1 MDKEQIK
8 VSRDISI
15 VIGIIVCIVIILSLL
30 DRCGNNKVIT
40 KTKVSYTIKHDIIR
54 IVDVKYKPVPKL
66 VIKHDTSYSHS
77 TDTLFTCLDTLI
89 YNDTIKANKG
99 TVYLNEKIT
108 RNMIAERMLSV
119 DCYNTDTIIKIE
131 KETII
136 RKAAFVKVI
145 PGIFAWGNPRGVWGA
160 GVNVQA
166 LLSDRYILGAA
177 YDIKNQ
183 GIQGNFGVKISI
195 KK

>member
-1 MDKEQIK
+1 MDTEQK
-8 VSRDISI
+8 RVSKDIAII
-15 VIGIIVCIVIILSLL
+15 VGIIAIVVIILSLL
-30 DRCGNNKVIT
+30 DGCGNNKVIT
-40 KTKVSYTIKHDIIR
+40 KTKVSYITKHDTIR
-54 IVDVKYKPVPKL
+54 IVDVKYKPVPRV
-66 VIKHDTSYSHS
+66 VIKHDTSYSHT

-89 YNDTIKANKG
+89 YNDTIRVENG
-99 TVYLNEKIT
+99 TVSILEKVT

-136 RKAAFVKVI
+136 RKAAFVKII
-145 PGIFAWGNPRGVWGA
+145 PGIFAWGNPQGVWGA

-195 KK
+195 K

>member
-1 MDKEQIK
+1 MDTEQK
-8 VSRDISI
+8 RVSKDIAII
-15 VIGIIVCIVIILSLL
+15 VGIIAVVVIILSLL
-30 DRCGNNKVIT
+30 DGCNNNKVIT
-40 KTKVSYTIKHDIIR
+40 KTKVSYITKHDTIR
-54 IVDVKYKPVPKL
+54 IVDVKYKPVPKV
-66 VIKHDTSYSHS
+66 VIKHDTSYSHT
-77 TDTLFTCLDTLI
+77 TDTLFSCLDTLI
-89 YNDTIKANKG
+89 YNDTIIADKG
-99 TVYLNEKIT
+99 TVYLNEKVT

-136 RKAAFVKVI
+136 RKAAFIKVI

-166 LLSDRYILGAA
+166 LLSDRYILGAG

-183 GIQGNFGVKISI
+183 GIQGNFGIKISI
-195 KK
+195 K